1 MFPQNSP
8 PKPTDGRPKEEE
20 RQFDL
25 LTAYR
30 VMIRSYLRRHTMRKP
45 TSLVNNDEVN
55 HGK

>member
-8 PKPTDGRPKEEE
+8 PKPTGGRPTNEE

-30 VMIRSYLRRHTMRKP
+30 VMIRSYLRRHLTRQP
-45 TSLVNNDEVN
+45 TVQDTTDEVN